1 MKKIFTLLLV
11 TLLFISCSKED
22 NPDSPEPVKIPEM
35 KISVADVAITTAKI
49 NVNVPQSKD
58 YVIKYLYRKKEEQT
72 WTEINTGDLTN
83 LEKGKKYYA
92 KIAIKS
98 STEVKESETVAFV
111 TKVLSGQFYS
121 AGDVT
126 DAVNQICSL
135 PVISQSVLTIDET
148 KTPLSAYIKIGN
160 DSLKVKKITFNKVD
174 ESGGLFRYNFKL
186 ELPENTQSFF
196 DKDTEYNYLKNY
208 TVGLFMG
215 DFYIQIKESNSV
227 GLDPYLVAVNDN
239 FGKINLM
246 SVFNKIPRFNSL
258 SHAQVEKDKIAL
270 YFKGFFWTS
279 SSRTTST
286 FAVAKQNEFI
296 ITKSNDPVFK
306 KILVSNTSN
315 TSATC
320 GYNSC
325 DTEGFGLIHAI
336 NGYYFDFHHN
346 NFACIRV
353 YKTDFPAGD
362 YTIQVKMTDQ
372 NDKVFESNKFAFK
385 ID

>member
-1 MKKIFTLLLV
+1 MKKIFTLLFV
-11 TLLFISCSKED
+11 ISLLMSCSKD
-22 NPDSPEPVKIPEM
+22 DSPEPVKLQIPEI
-35 KISVADVAITTAKI
+35 KISVAEIDITTAKI

-72 WTEINTGDLTN
+72 WTEINTGELKN

-98 STEVKESETVAFV
+98 NTEVKESETIAFV
-111 TKVLSGQFYS
+111 TKVLPGQFYS
-121 AGDVT
+121 GGNAT

-135 PVISQSVLTIDET
+135 PFVSQSVLTIDEA

-160 DSLKVKKITFNKVD
+160 DSLKVKNVTFNKVD
-174 ESGGLFRYNFKL
+174 ESAGLFRYNFKL

-196 DKDTEYNYLKNY
+196 DKDTEYNFLKNY

-215 DFYIQIKESNSV
+215 DFYIQLKESNSV
-227 GLDPYLVAVNDN
+227 ALDPYLVAVNDN

-246 SVFNKIPRFNSL
+246 SVFNKIPRFNSI
-258 SHAQVEKDKIAL
+258 SHTQVENDKIAL

-279 SSRTTST
+279 SSRTTNT

-296 ITKSNDPVFK
+296 ITRANDAVFK

-315 TSATC
+315 TSASC

-336 NGYYFDFHHN
+336 NGYYMDFHHN
-346 NFACIRV
+346 NFACLRV

-362 YTIQVKMTDQ
+362 YHIQVKMTDQ
-372 NDKVFESNKFAFK
+372 NNKVFESNKFAFK

>member
-1 MKKIFTLLLV
+1 MKKIFTLLFV
-11 TLLFISCSKED
+11 ISLLMSCSKD
-22 NPDSPEPVKIPEM
+22 DSPEPVKLQIPEI
-35 KISVADVAITTAKI
+35 KISVAEIDITTAKI

-58 YVIKYLYRKKEEQT
+58 YVIKYLYRKKDEQT
-72 WTEINTGDLTN
+72 WTEINTGELKN

-98 STEVKESETVAFV
+98 NTEVKESETIAFV
-111 TKVLSGQFYS
+111 TKVLPGQFYS
-121 AGDVT
+121 GGNAT

-135 PVISQSVLTIDET
+135 PFVSQSVLTIDEA

-160 DSLKVKKITFNKVD
+160 DSLKVKNVTFNKVD
-174 ESGGLFRYNFKL
+174 ESAGLFRYNFKL

-196 DKDTEYNYLKNY
+196 DKDTEYNFLKNY

-215 DFYIQIKESNSV
+215 DFYIQLKESNSV
-227 GLDPYLVAVNDN
+227 ALDPYLVAVNDN

-246 SVFNKIPRFNSL
+246 SVFNKIPRFNSI
-258 SHAQVEKDKIAL
+258 SHTQVENDKIAL

-279 SSRTTST
+279 SSRTTNT

-296 ITKSNDPVFK
+296 ITRANDAVFK

-315 TSATC
+315 TSASC

-336 NGYYFDFHHN
+336 NGYYMDFHHN
-346 NFACIRV
+346 NFACLRV

-362 YTIQVKMTDQ
+362 YHIQVKMTDQ
-372 NDKVFESNKFAFK
+372 NNKVFESNKFAFK

>member
-1 MKKIFTLLLV
+1 MKKIFTLLFV
-11 TLLFISCSKED
+11 ISLLMSCSKE
-22 NPDSPEPVKIPEM
+22 DSPEPVKLQIPEI
-35 KISVADVAITTAKI
+35 KISVAEIDITTAKI

-58 YVIKYLYRKKEEQT
+58 YVIKYLYRKKDEQT
-72 WTEINTGDLTN
+72 WTEINTGELKN

-98 STEVKESETVAFV
+98 NTEVKESETIAFV
-111 TKVLSGQFYS
+111 TKVLPGQFYS
-121 AGDVT
+121 GGNAT

-135 PVISQSVLTIDET
+135 PFVSQSVLTIDEA

-160 DSLKVKKITFNKVD
+160 DSLKVKNVTFNKVD
-174 ESGGLFRYNFKL
+174 ESAGLFRYNFKL

-196 DKDTEYNYLKNY
+196 DKDTEYNFLKNY

-215 DFYIQIKESNSV
+215 DFYIQLKESNSV
-227 GLDPYLVAVNDN
+227 ALDPYLVAVNDN

-246 SVFNKIPRFNSL
+246 SVFNKIPRFNSI
-258 SHAQVEKDKIAL
+258 SHTQVENDKIAL

-279 SSRTTST
+279 SSRTTNT

-296 ITKSNDPVFK
+296 ITRANDAVFK

-315 TSATC
+315 TSASC

-336 NGYYFDFHHN
+336 NGYYMDFHHN
-346 NFACIRV
+346 NFACLRV

-362 YTIQVKMTDQ
+362 YHIQVKMTDQ
-372 NDKVFESNKFAFK
+372 NNKVFESNKFAFK